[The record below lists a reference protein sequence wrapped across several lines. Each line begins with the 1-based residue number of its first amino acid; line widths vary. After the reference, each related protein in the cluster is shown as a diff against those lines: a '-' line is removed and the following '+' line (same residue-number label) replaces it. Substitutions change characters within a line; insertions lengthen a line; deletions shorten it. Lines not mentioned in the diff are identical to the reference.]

1 MKKRILALLTA
12 LCLLS
17 ACTGALAENVGDS
30 LVVGMVST
38 RTRMVFR
45 LALLFWKPAIHN
57 DLLAIR
63 WGQYSTFRPLRASP
77 GQPEGENSSFV
88 HGKGKTPDAK
98 FTKYSHR
105 AQTLPEGVG

>member
-1 MKKRILALLTA
+1 MKKRSRIIYRH
-12 LCLLS
+12 S
-17 ACTGALAENVGDS
+17 AAATTERIIRAASV
-30 LVVGMVST
+30 MQIT

-45 LALLFWKPAIHN
+45 RALLFWKPAISN

-77 GQPEGENSSFV
+77 GQPEGVNSSFV
-88 HGKGKTPDAK
+88 HGRGKQPDAK